1 MATLQKNPMPHY
13 RNHLTLIEGMI
24 TTTEAAVSKH
34 QQNIK
39 QLLQDGGNVVPETNA
54 LRANLETLRRL
65 KSDRTATLHL
75 IAKHSK
81 SSSPPNEAL
90 SYAPSKTN

>member
-13 RNHLTLIEGMI
+13 LNHLTLIEGMI
-24 TTTEAAVSKH
+24 NTTEAAVSKH

-65 KSDRTATLHL
+65 KSDRAATLHL
-75 IAKHSK
+75 IAKQSK

-90 SYAPSKTN
+90 SYARSKTN